1 MSTAYAPLQRFR
13 AQPGRY
19 VGRVALYVIVA
30 VGSLPFVVP
39 LIWMIRTSVM
49 PTWQVDIFP
58 PQWWPTEFHWENY
71 IAPFREMPFLT
82 YYRNTIFMTAMNVA
96 GVTLSCSVVAYSFA
110 RLRFPGK
117 RILFLLVLSTVML
130 PFHITLIP
138 KYILFTKLGWINTF
152 KPLIVPEWLASD
164 AFFIFLLRQYFLG
177 IPRELEDAAK
187 IDGCNYFQIF
197 WRVIVPLSLPALG
210 VVAIFSFT
218 GHWNSFMGP
227 LLYLNTRDKFT
238 VPLALAGFQARD
250 HSGVPQWGKLMA
262 MSLISMIPLLI
273 AFFVAQRHTLRGI
286 AIGGYKQ

>member
-1 MSTAYAPLQRFR
+1 VQS
-13 AQPGRY
+13 GRY
-19 VGRVALYVIVA
+19 VGRAALYAIVVLGA
-30 VGSLPFVVP
+30 LPFVVP

-49 PTWQVDIFP
+49 PAWQVDIFP
-58 PQWWPTEFHWENY
+58 PQWWPAEFHWENY

-82 YYRNTIFMTAMNVA
+82 YYRNTILMTTMNVL
-96 GVTLSCSVVAYSFA
+96 GVTLSCSLVAYSFA
-110 RLRFPGK
+110 RLRFPG
-117 RILFLLVLSTVML
+117 RRVLFLLVLSTVML

-138 KYILFTKLGWINTF
+138 KYILFTRLGWINTF

-197 WRVIVPLSLPALG
+197 WRVIIPLSLPALG

-227 LLYLNTRDKFT
+227 LLYLNTRNKFT

-250 HSGVPQWGKLMA
+250 HSGVSQWGKLMA
-262 MSLISMIPLLI
+262 MSLISMMPLLL

>member
-1 MSTAYAPLQRFR
+1 MNVMHASLRRFR
-13 AQPGRY
+13 AQPGQY
-19 VGRVALYVIVA
+19 IGRAALYAIVAL
-30 VGSLPFVVP
+30 GSLPFVVP

-49 PTWQVDIFP
+49 PAWQIDIFP
-58 PQWWPTEFHWENY
+58 PLWWPAEFRWENY
-71 IAPFREMPFLT
+71 IDPFREMPFLT
-82 YYRNTIFMTAMNVA
+82 YYRNTIVMTTMNVL
-96 GVTLSCSVVAYSFA
+96 GVTLSCSLVAYGFA
-110 RLRFPGK
+110 RLRFPGR

-164 AFFIFLLRQYFLG
+164 AFYIFLLRQYFLG

-187 IDGCNYFQIF
+187 IDGCNYFRIF
-197 WRVIVPLSLPALG
+197 WHIIIPLSLPALG

-238 VPLALAGFQARD
+238 IPLALAGFQARN
-250 HSGVPQWGKLMA
+250 HSGVSQWGKLMA
-262 MSLISMIPLLI
+262 MSLVSMAPLLI
-273 AFFVAQRHTLRGI
+273 AFFIAQRHTLRGI